1 MFNNMSKRKVN
12 ATNIIKLSGATT
24 VLSLGLGA
32 SGSYFLQ
39 IFYPQYHISTW
50 GCMLF
55 SWSFSHVYILI
66 AGVDSLRQELGL
78 RSPIQIIGNS
88 SRRAFGRKIPI
99 NTAEGT
105 SNIFMQTSRLN
116 SGSSTEASELA
127 RVETVSVL
135 YDDGSGLK
143 EHTLTMPEIQEFVN
157 IAWHRHTRKKTNDG
171 RKANGFSRDYWI
183 KRHRPRLTVLEYNLR
198 MWALMSCDGLILDRG
213 PGRSGRLS
221 VPPKEAIKIVRSIL

>member
-39 IFYPQYHISTW
+39 IFNPQYHISTW

-105 SNIFMQTSRLN
+105 SDIFMQTLRLN
-116 SGSSTEASELA
+116 SGSSAEASEVA
-127 RVETVSVL
+127 QVETITIE
-135 YDDGSGLK
+135 YDNI
-143 EHTLTMPEIQEFVN
+143 EYTLTMPELEEFIYV
-157 IAWHRHTRKKTNDG
+157 AWRRQTQSKNGLSRH
-171 RKANGFSRDYWI
+171 YWT
-183 KRHRPRLTVLEYNLR
+183 KQRRPRLKTLDYNLR
-198 MWALMSCDGLILDRG
+198 IWALMSCEGLILDRSE
-213 PGRSGRLS
+213 GRSGRLS